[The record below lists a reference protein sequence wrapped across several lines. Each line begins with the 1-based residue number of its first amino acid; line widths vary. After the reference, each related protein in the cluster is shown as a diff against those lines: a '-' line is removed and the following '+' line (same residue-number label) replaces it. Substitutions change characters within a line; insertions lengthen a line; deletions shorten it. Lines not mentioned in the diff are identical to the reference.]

1 MPRPALV
8 KLGGSLLTDK
18 ATESSFRRAQARR
31 LVGELAK
38 AEVPCVL
45 LHGAGSFGH
54 PQAKRHRIGQ
64 ARPRPEGIADVL
76 SAVAMLHAEVLGL
89 ANAAGLRPMSV
100 PLDGAHGDGDDVAGL
115 PIAEVKRALDEG
127 YTPVLHGTLVRDRA
141 TGWRVLSAD
150 ELMARLAG
158 ELDPRLALFATDV
171 DGVHDKD
178 PKADGAK
185 LLAKVRPGTIAGTS
199 DDGDGDDVTGR
210 MQGKLSHAFA
220 TARHCPT
227 LIINGG
233 VRNRLLDAL
242 RGKAVPS
249 TRVESN

>member
-18 ATESSFRRAQARR
+18 GAECSFRRAQARR

-64 ARPRPEGIADVL
+64 ARPKPEGIADVL
-76 SAVAMLHAEVLGL
+76 SAVAMLHAEMLGL
-89 ANAAGLRPMSV
+89 ANAAGLRPLSV
-100 PLDGAHGDGDDVAGL
+100 PLDGAHGDGDDVDGL
-115 PIAEVKRALDEG
+115 PVAELKRALDEG
-127 YTPVLHGTLVRDRA
+127 FTPIVHGTLVRDSA

-158 ELDPRLALFATDV
+158 ELEPRLALFVTDV
-171 DGVHDKD
+171 DGVFDRD
-178 PKADGAK
+178 PSDPNAK
-185 LLAKVRPGTIAGTS
+185 LMPRVTPAIEIAVPIGK
-199 DDGDGDDVTGR
+199 GPDDVTGR
-210 MQGKLSHAFA
+210 MHGKLRHAFA
-220 TARHCPT
+220 TAPHCPT
-227 LIINGG
+227 LIVNGS
-233 VRNRLLDAL
+233 VRNRVLDAL
-242 RGKAVPS
+242 RGKPVPS
-249 TRVESN
+249 TRVEA